1 MTSIFANRTTK
12 TLTLPGTEY
21 TVTIRKLNPRQ
32 LAAVQFAAQHRA
44 LEQVEALGGMKRLAD
59 LREFGPGAVEASHEA
74 AQRDPLVTHDIMTLL
89 ERGVLR
95 WTVDED
101 LSPEALEE
109 LEPEVAEW
117 LAREILRLTK
127 PALFEDADAAA

>member
-1 MTSIFANRTTK
+1 MTSIFANRITK

-32 LAAVQFAAQHRA
+32 LAAVQFAVQRRA

-59 LREFGPGAVEASHEA
+59 LREFGPGAVEASNEA

-89 ERGVLR
+89 EHGILT
-95 WTVDED
+95 WTVDEEP
-101 LSPEALEE
+101 SPAAFEE
-109 LEPEVAEW
+109 LEPELAEW

-127 PALFEDADAAA
+127 PALFEDVNIA